1 MRCLRPI
8 VGAATAIIVAVS
20 CSSSPGRRGVLLIT
34 LDAVRADHLS
44 CYGYHLKTTPFI
56 DELATQGVRFDQA
69 IAVSSNTPVTHASL
83 LTGLYPAR
91 HGLRFIHGYQAH
103 QLGSG
108 IVTIARVFSKAG
120 FKTAA
125 FVSAFP
131 LTARRSGLQS
141 GFDVYDD
148 DIIRNET
155 SAISP
160 DGKVRI
166 KENQRSGDET
176 ISHFL
181 DWLTREKP
189 RRFFAWVHLFDAHD
203 LNIKPPE
210 EFMREF
216 EKKAAI
222 RYPNEPVRHRHYDS
236 EIAYIDLLLR
246 RMREKMKPVIPWED
260 LQVVI
265 VSDHGDGLGDHGY
278 ERHTSRIYQEQIRVP
293 LIISGPG
300 LPRGMRI
307 SSEVSTVDVAP
318 TLLAINNLLPPVRV
332 DGRSLL
338 PMMQGSAPSRACYA
352 EALSAM
358 LENQPPL
365 FAVVKDGKKLI
376 YAPTEQRFEL
386 YDLRKDPAEL
396 ANLASDVAHAGLR
409 DALFKEL
416 QNYPLTIDLKP
427 GDALTA
433 EDTEKLRAL
442 GYL

>member
-1 MRCLRPI
+1 MRWLPSV

-20 CSSSPGRRGVLLIT
+20 CSSSPDRRGVLLVT

-56 DELATQGVRFDQA
+56 DDLAAQGVLFDQA

-83 LTGLYPAR
+83 LTGLYPAH
-91 HGLRFIHGYQAH
+91 HGLRFIHGYEAH
-103 QLGSG
+103 QLDAG
-108 IVTIARVFSKAG
+108 IVTLASVFSKAG

-125 FVSAFP
+125 FISAFP

-141 GFDVYDD
+141 GFGVYDD
-148 DIIRNET
+148 DIVRNEA
-155 SAISP
+155 SAITP

-166 KENQRSGDET
+166 KENQRSGHET
-176 ISHFL
+176 ISHLL
-181 DWLTREKP
+181 DWLARERP

-216 EKKAAI
+216 EKKAAVK
-222 RYPNEPVRHRHYDS
+222 YPGEPVRHRHYDS
-236 EIAYIDLLLR
+236 EIAYIDLLLKQ
-246 RMREKMKPVIPWED
+246 MQEKMKPVFPWRD
-260 LQVVI
+260 MQIVI

-278 ERHTSRIYQEQIRVP
+278 ERHTSRIYQEQVRVP
-293 LIISGPG
+293 LILTGPG
-300 LPRGMRI
+300 LPRGLRI
-307 SSEVSTVDVAP
+307 KSEVSTVDIAP
-318 TLLAINNLLPPVRV
+318 TLLAINGLVPPARI
-332 DGRSLL
+332 DGRSLI
-338 PMMQGSAPSRACYA
+338 PMMQGSAHTRACYV

-376 YAPTEQRFEL
+376 YAPTERRFEM

-396 ANLASDVAHAGLR
+396 VNLASDIAHITLR
-409 DALFKEL
+409 DALFQEL
-416 QNYPLTIDLKP
+416 QEYPLTVDWKP
-427 GDALTA
+427 GDSITA
-433 EDTEKLRAL
+433 EDAEKLRTL